1 MKTLADL
8 TASKLHAD
16 EEEIVRNAADSLL
29 FCEDLGTDP
38 AAEQALAEL
47 YDLTERLLDSDRLQT
62 ETTERLIQE
71 VEACGPFAP
80 VS

>member
-16 EEEIVRNAADSLL
+16 EEEIVRTAADSLL

-38 AAEQALAEL
+38 ASEQALAEL
-47 YDLTERLLDSDRLQT
+47 HDLTDRLLESDRLQA
-62 ETTERLIQE
+62 ETAERLIQE

>member
-16 EEEIVRNAADSLL
+16 EEEIVRIAADSLL

-47 YDLTERLLDSDRLQT
+47 YDLTDRLLESDRLQP